1 MRVAVLGAGYAGLTL
16 ATTLE
21 DRLPDDVELVVVDES
36 DYHLVQHEL
45 HRVVRR
51 RSLADHITIDLDAV
65 FDRATVRRAEVT
77 DVDPDDGVATL
88 SEEGEGEGEET
99 LDYDVAAVCLG
110 ATTNFYGLPGVRE
123 HATPLKRLAD
133 ARAIRAEFL
142 DLVDGSTADDA
153 SGESARVVV
162 GGAGLSGVQVAG
174 ELAALARE
182 RGAADAVEVCL
193 LEQEDSVAPSFP
205 PEFQRAVY
213 DELVTRGVTVRTGT
227 AVERADERAVELTD
241 GDALAYDQFLWTGG
255 IAGPDALG
263 GERPVTR
270 STLELGEGTFVLGDA
285 AKVVD
290 ADGEAVPAS
299 AQAAVREARVVARNV
314 ERLVDH
320 ERAGGGGFEPRL
332 DGYRFDGLGWLVSVG
347 DGAVAQVGPTV
358 LTGRAAKLV
367 KTSVGAGYLS
377 SVGAVENAVDLVR
390 EELGWPD
397 GEAAETSPPVDDS
410 G

>member
-88 SEEGEGEGEET
+88 SDEGEGEGEET
-99 LDYDVAAVCLG
+99 LDYDIAAVCLG

-142 DLVDGSTADDA
+142 GLVDGSTADDA
-153 SGESARVVV
+153 SGEAARVVV

-299 AQAAVREARVVARNV
+299 AQAAVREARAVARNV

-397 GEAAETSPPVDDS
+397 GEAAEASPPVDDS
-410 G
+410 R

>member
-142 DLVDGSTADDA
+142 DLVDGSTAVDA
-153 SGESARVVV
+153 SGESARVGV
-162 GGAGLSGVQVAG
+162 GGAGLAG
-174 ELAALARE
+174 A
-182 RGAADAVEVCL
+182 
-193 LEQEDSVAPSFP
+193 
-205 PEFQRAVY
+205 
-213 DELVTRGVTVRTGT
+213 
-227 AVERADERAVELTD
+227 
-241 GDALAYDQFLWTGG
+241 
-255 IAGPDALG
+255 
-263 GERPVTR
+263 
-270 STLELGEGTFVLGDA
+270 
-285 AKVVD
+285 
-290 ADGEAVPAS
+290 
-299 AQAAVREARVVARNV
+299 
-314 ERLVDH
+314 
-320 ERAGGGGFEPRL
+320 
-332 DGYRFDGLGWLVSVG
+332 
-347 DGAVAQVGPTV
+347 
-358 LTGRAAKLV
+358 
-367 KTSVGAGYLS
+367 
-377 SVGAVENAVDLVR
+377 
-390 EELGWPD
+390 
-397 GEAAETSPPVDDS
+397 
-410 G
+410 